1 MTSDIQ
7 AKLLGQIGG
16 GPVVWIS
23 VEESAA
29 PDFAGKVGWLR
40 FRNSDGEENLIAGIL
55 PTRDARG
62 LMSGEW
68 VDDNATTSARIGLAC
83 TITESTRAFEGAKP
97 VLQHEVRT
105 LTRKLPSSAEAIM
118 RIAVYTG
125 FRTTEDAEEGRLAT
139 IAERFIGFSDK
150 PLEKGTA

>member
-1 MTSDIQ
+1 MTSDMQ

-40 FRNSDGEENLIAGIL
+40 FMNSDGEDNLVVGIL
-55 PTRDARG
+55 PTRDASG

-68 VDDNATTSARIGLAC
+68 VDGNATTSAQIGLVC
-83 TITESTRAFEGAKP
+83 TITEATRAFEGAKP

-105 LTRKLPSSAEAIM
+105 LTRKLPSSEEAIM
-118 RIAVYTG
+118 CITVYTG
-125 FRTTEDAEEGRLAT
+125 FRTTEDAEEGRLTT

-150 PLEKGTA
+150 SLEKGTA